1 MTDAE
6 QLAILRAWPGWQWE
20 TLDPLAV
27 AAARMGRLR
36 EAVWAADQ
44 LMADRAVGSSIS
56 GVTIPP
62 AQVPT
67 SQFS

>member
-6 QLAILRAWPGWQWE
+6 ELVALRSWPGWPWD
-20 TLDPLAV
+20 TLDSLAV
-27 AAARMGRLR
+27 EATRIGRLR

-44 LMADRAVGSSIS
+44 KMVDRVEGSSIS

-62 AQVPT
+62 AQVPI